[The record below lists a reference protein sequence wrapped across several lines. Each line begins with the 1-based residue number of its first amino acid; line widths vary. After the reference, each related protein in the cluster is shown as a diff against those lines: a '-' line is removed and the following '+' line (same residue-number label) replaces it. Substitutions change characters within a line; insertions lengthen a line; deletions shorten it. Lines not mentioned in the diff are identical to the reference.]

1 MEWTFFI
8 VSMVVS
14 VLTTFAAVYLRQKL
28 KVKLEARENQL
39 KAKELA
45 KTALLQELQENMKL
59 YLRKDTKNGGSLQD
73 FLELGTLEIQ
83 GDEKIWKE
91 TYLFQLEEWD
101 NVKYEI
107 AKLDS
112 TLTDQLI
119 EVYSQYERLDTHAKV
134 ESPIF
139 RVDRLG
145 FEDFTQKCENIIRE
159 LKSG

>member
-8 VSMVVS
+8 VSVVVS
-14 VLTTFAAVYLRQKL
+14 VLTTLAAVYLRQKL
-28 KVKLEARENQL
+28 KVKLESRENQL

-45 KTALLQELQENMKL
+45 KTALLQDLQENLKL

-73 FLELGTLEIQ
+73 FLELGNIEIQ
-83 GDEKIWKE
+83 GNEKIWKE
-91 TYLFQLEEWD
+91 IYTFQLEEWD
-101 NVKYEI
+101 KVKYEI
-107 AKLDS
+107 ATKDS
-112 TLTDQLI
+112 VLMNQLI
-119 EVYSQYERLDTHAKV
+119 IVYQQFEKLDTHAKV

-145 FEDFTQKCENIIRE
+145 FEDFTKNCENIIRE